1 MKADETR
8 KKLIKEL
15 NAQFEESADSIVHEE
30 EREDLMKYF
39 SLKMFDKPKLFEPKA
54 TESIQVKPNTLDI
67 QSVKGIGFK
76 SNEDSNWINNKQQ
89 EIYDMKA
96 LIQSNPENMQTFS
109 YDTKVV
115 KAQLS
120 LVKKKDWYDILFEDI
135 DWFKKIDFPLG
146 KRIFKI

>member
-1 MKADETR
+1 
-8 KKLIKEL
+8 
-15 NAQFEESADSIVHEE
+15 
-30 EREDLMKYF
+30 
-39 SLKMFDKPKLFEPKA
+39 MFDKPKLFEPKA
-54 TESIQVKPNTLDI
+54 AESIQVKPNTLDI